1 MIYVLDPT
9 SNDFKVDEAKIC
21 TDMGSK
27 LWSLTNC
34 YVDERTC
41 NDLGSGVSMIK
52 PGLFAEVLTYITNLY
67 IGMGSI
73 VSFDHLLT

>member
-52 PGLFAEVLTYITNLY
+52 PG
-67 IGMGSI
+67 
-73 VSFDHLLT
+73 

>member
-41 NDLGSGVSMIK
+41 NDLGSGVSY
-52 PGLFAEVLTYITNLY
+52 PLY
-67 IGMGSI
+67 DKTWVVCG
-73 VSFDHLLT
+73 SFDVQNQPIRRDGQ

>member
-41 NDLGSGVSMIK
+41 NDLGSGVSY
-52 PGLFAEVLTYITNLY
+52 PPV
-67 IGMGSI
+67 
-73 VSFDHLLT
+73 

>member
-1 MIYVLDPT
+1 MGLYLIMTLFCVLDTT

-52 PGLFAEVLTYITNLY
+52 PG
-67 IGMGSI
+67 
-73 VSFDHLLT
+73 